1 MWSMDSVPEVVQEI
15 ISYVASLQDFSRLL
29 SVNRTFRDVVSFEL
43 RKRIRYILTSRYVPE
58 SCYSDFNAEL
68 GRNNSILTGGVA
80 HLFCGTDSTWPTLTT
95 FRVNAESPPLQ
106 IIRPRGTLLTWKLFL
121 EDRGFYESGDHEE
134 EIGILVE
141 GLASYCHQDTRGTI
155 VVIQSR
161 TRSPFTVLLGEKSST
176 QRQGISDTY
185 VFDLHPQ
192 LTEAGWDV
200 STQRD
205 YQEKASM
212 RTCDIACTGQWY
224 NLDPSAP
231 TKIETSYHP
240 LDVRRP
246 PFIRYGTRE
255 NFTLG
260 EYCRKHTWSLKG
272 RCLNVRCPWFSV
284 DLRMYSGKLTTP
296 GNTMQNVPS
305 GLLYS
310 CELGDLDYVP
320 IPAIADH
327 RSSYYFG
334 ELRLPME
341 NSQKGRSYLICSNQQ
356 NLEGLAEN
364 QSLYSAMKGSGYSVC
379 PLWKGN
385 LLVLCIEG
393 TGLVKRLSGM
403 DRFWVNKAV
412 CRVCTTGEPGT
423 TSIRVTSVD
432 GDKCNY
438 LVLVG
443 SAVIP
448 AVVERL
454 VIQPAGLYV
463 GPAGTSCVEV
473 VVPSTVAL
481 DCSPQV
487 KETLTSDTDQVMFTS
502 TEEVHPW
509 TNYWH
514 PWAKAIRPNAI
525 IKLIC
530 HETHSKE
537 LVKVFVADGI
547 EIRVPGQPWTPRVDG
562 NNRLYPGDVVNHS
575 GVSHQQYT
583 DVSTPSEPGTATSFS
598 SDSGNMSHSPS
609 VQWENQSDRGS
620 KTLSSPSGEVG
631 GSMTFMGPSTIM
643 VMGKD
648 VDTSGGQY
656 ESPEMDISPPRQT
669 VTYMNNPGSNGR
681 LPSKVEVDGPPDSNV
696 TTGYSDGAHRGLSRV
711 FGWVPTRDT
720 NNAEGFAP
728 SAFAP
733 VAIPNQQFFPND
745 DRLWTFASATDSN
758 KREGPARVN
767 ERTDHTLVSSEE
779 MQYRRHQAPVTSRY
793 AGQFN
798 RELV

>member
-1 MWSMDSVPEVVQEI
+1 
-15 ISYVASLQDFSRLL
+15 
-29 SVNRTFRDVVSFEL
+29 
-43 RKRIRYILTSRYVPE
+43 
-58 SCYSDFNAEL
+58 
-68 GRNNSILTGGVA
+68 
-80 HLFCGTDSTWPTLTT
+80 
-95 FRVNAESPPLQ
+95 
-106 IIRPRGTLLTWKLFL
+106 
-121 EDRGFYESGDHEE
+121 
-134 EIGILVE
+134 
-141 GLASYCHQDTRGTI
+141 
-155 VVIQSR
+155 
-161 TRSPFTVLLGEKSST
+161 
-176 QRQGISDTY
+176 
-185 VFDLHPQ
+185 
-192 LTEAGWDV
+192 
-200 STQRD
+200 
-205 YQEKASM
+205 
-212 RTCDIACTGQWY
+212 
-224 NLDPSAP
+224 
-231 TKIETSYHP
+231 
-240 LDVRRP
+240 
-246 PFIRYGTRE
+246 
-255 NFTLG
+255 
-260 EYCRKHTWSLKG
+260 
-272 RCLNVRCPWFSV
+272 
-284 DLRMYSGKLTTP
+284 
-296 GNTMQNVPS
+296 
-305 GLLYS
+305 
-310 CELGDLDYVP
+310 
-320 IPAIADH
+320 
-327 RSSYYFG
+327 
-334 ELRLPME
+334 
-341 NSQKGRSYLICSNQQ
+341 
-356 NLEGLAEN
+356 
-364 QSLYSAMKGSGYSVC
+364 
-379 PLWKGN
+379 
-385 LLVLCIEG
+385 
-393 TGLVKRLSGM
+393 
-403 DRFWVNKAV
+403 
-412 CRVCTTGEPGT
+412 
-423 TSIRVTSVD
+423 
-432 GDKCNY
+432 
-438 LVLVG
+438 
-443 SAVIP
+443 
-448 AVVERL
+448 
-454 VIQPAGLYV
+454 
-463 GPAGTSCVEV
+463 
-473 VVPSTVAL
+473 
-481 DCSPQV
+481 
-487 KETLTSDTDQVMFTS
+487 MFTS